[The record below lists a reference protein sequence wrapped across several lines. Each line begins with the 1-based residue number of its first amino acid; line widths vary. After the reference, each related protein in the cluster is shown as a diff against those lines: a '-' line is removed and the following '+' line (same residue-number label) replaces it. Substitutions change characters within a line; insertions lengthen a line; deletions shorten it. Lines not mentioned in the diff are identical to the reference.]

1 MSNKSLAFGLVAAA
15 MLLAPTTAIAD
26 DQSQYN
32 EQRTYQNG
40 AAIDGSINVQN
51 SETYSSQEQIQRND
65 NNYDD
70 GYYRRPRKDDGY
82 YRRYRDYDDDRDYRY
97 RDDYY
102 YGR

>member
-15 MLLAPTTAIAD
+15 ILLAPTTAIAD

-51 SETYSSQEQIQRND
+51 SETRSYQEQIQRND
-65 NNYDD
+65 SRRD
-70 GYYRRPRKDDGY
+70 YYRRKYDGRY
-82 YRRYRDYDDDRDYRY
+82 YDRDRDYDDDDRYYHRPDY
-97 RDDYY
+97 YY